1 MFDRRAPYIVQTLF
15 YTSFVY
21 LSAVDSTTKVRARC
35 LKRNFLREKSER
47 ALQLVYQGNKDR
59 VDLAASSMFFE
70 NALISKRTKVFTIW
84 QWPLADYSRRRFRW
98 TGKGKE
104 GGREAEETYRYRV
117 NYIKDS
123 VHR

>member
-84 QWPLADYSRRRFRW
+84 QCYNLAVVSRGLFASKIPVDRKREGRG
-98 TGKGKE
+98 T
-104 GGREAEETYRYRV
+104 GGRGNV
-117 NYIKDS
+117 S
-123 VHR
+123 VQG